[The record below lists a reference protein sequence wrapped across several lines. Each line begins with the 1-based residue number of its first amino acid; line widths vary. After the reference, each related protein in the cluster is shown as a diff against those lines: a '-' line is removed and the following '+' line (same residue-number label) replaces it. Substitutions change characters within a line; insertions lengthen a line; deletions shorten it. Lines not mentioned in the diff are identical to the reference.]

1 MDGTTKLFIFML
13 IVSLIFGTI
22 VLVTHPDYRV
32 KNVYQTNKNFYPQVN
47 ENSVTQELKEL
58 FYVKR

>member
-22 VLVTHPDYRV
+22 VLITHPDYRV
-32 KNVYQTNKNFYPQVN
+32 KNVYQTNKGFYPQVN
-47 ENSVTQELKEL
+47 EDSVKRELKEL
-58 FYVKR
+58 FYKR

>member
-22 VLVTHPDYRV
+22 VLVTHPNYRV

>member
-22 VLVTHPDYRV
+22 VLITHPDYRI
-32 KNVYQTNKNFYPQVN
+32 KNVYQTNKGFYPQVN
-47 ENSVTQELKEL
+47 EDSVKRELKEL
-58 FYVKR
+58 FYKR

>member
-32 KNVYQTNKNFYPQVN
+32 KNVYQTNKGFYPQVN
-47 ENSVTQELKEL
+47 EDSVKRELKEL
-58 FYVKR
+58 FYKR

>member
-1 MDGTTKLFIFML
+1 MEKFCIDGITKLFIFML

-32 KNVYQTNKNFYPQVN
+32 KNVYQTKVFIHRLTKIV
-47 ENSVTQELKEL
+47 
-58 FYVKR
+58 